1 MKNLALIINNYWVLI
16 PLIIW
21 TFVWK
26 GISLWKSAR
35 RNEKI
40 WFIILLI
47 LNTLGILEIIY
58 IFFVTREKR
67 TEIQFDGARKEG
79 LEKKKIV

>member
-1 MKNLALIINNYWVLI
+1 MNIASILNNYWILI

-21 TFVWK
+21 TLAWK
-26 GISLWKSAR
+26 GIALWKSAR
-35 RNEKI
+35 RGEMV

-58 IFFVTREKR
+58 IFFVARRKTGETQTDAK
-67 TEIQFDGARKEG
+67 TEDLI
-79 LEKKKIV
+79 KKKII